1 MSRRSFSLVLALTFM
16 IVAGSSAC
24 TPPPEPAASPKLE
37 PQPERESTES
47 PQPATESPRLQ
58 TGPEHD
64 RARILPKR
72 GDFVAVPRT
81 RYTAMWEE
89 PGRGDSPDF
98 SFDTQNPMGQLA
110 PLLIDGAT
118 RRDGVEWLEVL
129 LPLRPNGSAAWVR
142 TDDVKILEREE
153 RIEVDLS
160 RRRLR
165 HYEGDELA
173 ESLRVGVGSER
184 YPTAVGRFYVWVKVA
199 YEDPNNPYGI
209 MALGLSGF
217 SPVLSD
223 WPGQGR
229 MAVHGTPYA
238 SDRGQAVSHG
248 CVRVY
253 NEDMHAL
260 LDLPLGTP
268 VEISR

>member
-1 MSRRSFSLVLALTFM
+1 VRRRSSSLVLALTLLF
-16 IVAGSSAC
+16 VACASAG
-24 TPPPEPAASPKLE
+24 TPPQETAHAPEPELVP
-37 PQPERESTES
+37 ESTES
-47 PQPATESPRLQ
+47 PQPAAEPAQ
-58 TGPEHD
+58 KHE
-64 RARILPKR
+64 RILPEQ

-81 RYTAMWEE
+81 RYTPIWEK
-89 PGRGDSPDF
+89 PGQGGAPDF

-129 LPLRPNGSAAWVR
+129 LPLRPNGTSAWVKAA
-142 TDDVKILEREE
+142 DVEIREREE

-160 RRRLR
+160 RRVLR

-173 ESLRVGVGSER
+173 NSFRVGVGSEQ
-184 YPTAVGRFYVWVKVA
+184 YPTGMGRFYIWVKVP
-199 YEDPNNPYGI
+199 YENPNNPYGI

-238 SDRGQAVSHG
+238 SNRGQAVSHG

-253 NEDMHAL
+253 NDDMQAL

>member
-1 MSRRSFSLVLALTFM
+1 MLLF
-16 IVAGSSAC
+16 VACSSAS
-24 TPPPEPAASPKLE
+24 TPPPEAARAPE
-37 PQPERESTES
+37 PVPESTES
-47 PQPATESPRLQ
+47 PQPAAEPAQ
-58 TGPEHD
+58 KHE
-64 RARILPKR
+64 RILPEK

-81 RYTAMWEE
+81 RYTPMWEN
-89 PGRGDSPDF
+89 PGQGGGPDF
-98 SFDTQNPMGQLA
+98 AFDTQNPMGQLA

-129 LPLRPNGSAAWVR
+129 LPLRPNGTSAWVKAGNVEIR
-142 TDDVKILEREE
+142 EREE

-160 RRRLR
+160 RRVLR
-165 HYEGDELA
+165 HYEGDEIA
-173 ESLRVGVGSER
+173 DSFRVGVGSEQ
-184 YPTAVGRFYVWVKVA
+184 YPTGVGRFYIWVKVP
-199 YEDPNNPYGI
+199 YENPNNPYGI

-238 SDRGQAVSHG
+238 SNRGQAVSHG

-253 NEDMHAL
+253 NDDMQAL

>member
-1 MSRRSFSLVLALTFM
+1 VRRRSSSLVLALTLLF
-16 IVAGSSAC
+16 VACSSAS
-24 TPPPEPAASPKLE
+24 TPPPEAARAPE
-37 PQPERESTES
+37 PELVPESTES
-47 PQPATESPRLQ
+47 PQPAAE
-58 TGPEHD
+58 PEQKHE
-64 RARILPKR
+64 RILPEQ

-81 RYTAMWEE
+81 RYAPMWEK
-89 PGRGDSPDF
+89 PGQGRGPNF
-98 SFDTQNPMGQLA
+98 AFDTQNPMGQLA

-118 RRDGVEWLEVL
+118 RRDGMEWLEVL
-129 LPLRPNGSAAWVR
+129 LPLRPNGTSAWVKA
-142 TDDVKILEREE
+142 DDVEIREREE

-160 RRRLR
+160 LR
-165 HYEGDELA
+165 VLRYYEGDELA
-173 ESLRVGVGSER
+173 DSFRVGVGSEQ
-184 YPTAVGRFYVWVKVA
+184 YPTGVGRFYIWVKVP
-199 YEDPNNPYGI
+199 YENPNNPYGI

-238 SDRGQAVSHG
+238 SNRGQAVSHG

-253 NEDMHAL
+253 NEDMQAL

>member
-1 MSRRSFSLVLALTFM
+1 VRRRSSSLVLALTLLF
-16 IVAGSSAC
+16 VACSSAS
-24 TPPPEPAASPKLE
+24 TPPPEAARAPE
-37 PQPERESTES
+37 PELVPEPTES
-47 PQPATESPRLQ
+47 PQPAAEP
-58 TGPEHD
+58 
-64 RARILPKR
+64 ARKHEPILPEQ

-81 RYTAMWEE
+81 RYAPMWVK
-89 PGRGDSPDF
+89 PGQGGGPNF
-98 SFDTQNPMGQLA
+98 AFDTQNPMGQLA

-129 LPLRPNGSAAWVR
+129 LPLRPNGSSAWVKA
-142 TDDVKILEREE
+142 DDVEIREREE

-160 RRRLR
+160 RRVLR
-165 HYEGDELA
+165 HYEGDEIA
-173 ESLRVGVGSER
+173 DSFRVGVGSEQ
-184 YPTAVGRFYVWVKVA
+184 YPTGVGRFYIWVKVP
-199 YEDPNNPYGI
+199 YENPNNPYGI

-238 SDRGQAVSHG
+238 SNRGQAVSHG

-253 NEDMHAL
+253 NDDMQAL

>member
-1 MSRRSFSLVLALTFM
+1 MRRRSFSLVLALTLLFVACSSAGTTPQ
-16 IVAGSSAC
+16 IAGS
-24 TPPPEPAASPKLE
+24 PKPEPTLE
-37 PQPERESTES
+37 AESESTES
-47 PQPATESPRLQ
+47 PRPAAEPGQ
-58 TGPEHD
+58 KHEG
-64 RARILPKR
+64 ILPEQ
-72 GDFVAVPRT
+72 GDFVAVPQA
-81 RYTAMWEE
+81 RYTPMWEK
-89 PGRGDSPDF
+89 PGQGGGPDF

-110 PLLIDGAT
+110 PLLIDGAI

-129 LPLRPNGSAAWVR
+129 LPLRPNGTSAWVKP
-142 TDDVKILEREE
+142 DDVEIRERAE

-160 RRRLR
+160 RRVLR
-165 HYEGDELA
+165 HYDGDEIA
-173 ESLRVGVGSER
+173 DSFRVGVGSEQ
-184 YPTAVGRFYVWVKVA
+184 YPTGVGRFYIWVKVP
-199 YEDPNNPYGI
+199 YENPNNPYGI

-238 SDRGQAVSHG
+238 SNRGQAVSHG

-253 NEDMHAL
+253 NDDMRAL

-268 VEISR
+268 VEIVR

>member
-1 MSRRSFSLVLALTFM
+1 MRRRSSSLVLAVTLL
-16 IVAGSSAC
+16 VGACSSVR
-24 TPPPEPAASPKLE
+24 TPPPEGAGSPE
-37 PQPERESTES
+37 PERESTES
-47 PQPATESPRLQ
+47 PDPATQ
-58 TGPEHD
+58 PEPE
-64 RARILPKR
+64 RERILPEQ
-72 GDFVAVPRT
+72 GDFVAMPRT
-81 RYTAMWEE
+81 RYTPMWRE
-89 PGRGDSPDF
+89 PGRGESPDF
-98 SFDTQNPMGQLA
+98 AFDTRNPMGQLA
-110 PLLIDGAT
+110 PLLIDGAM

-129 LPLRPNGSAAWVR
+129 LPLRPNGTAAWVKV
-142 TDDVKILEREE
+142 DDVKIRQREE

-160 RRRLR
+160 RRLLR
-165 HYEGDELA
+165 HYDGDELA
-173 ESLRVGVGSER
+173 NSIRIGVGSEQ
-184 YPTAVGRFYVWVKVA
+184 YPTAVGRFYIWVKVA
-199 YEDPNNPYGI
+199 YENPDNPYGI

-238 SDRGQAVSHG
+238 SNRGQAVSHG

>member
-1 MSRRSFSLVLALTFM
+1 
-16 IVAGSSAC
+16 
-24 TPPPEPAASPKLE
+24 
-37 PQPERESTES
+37 
-47 PQPATESPRLQ
+47 
-58 TGPEHD
+58 
-64 RARILPKR
+64 
-72 GDFVAVPRT
+72 
-81 RYTAMWEE
+81 
-89 PGRGDSPDF
+89 
-98 SFDTQNPMGQLA
+98 MGQLA

-118 RRDGVEWLEVL
+118 RRNGEEWLEVL
-129 LPLRPNGSAAWVR
+129 LPLRPNGTSAWVKAE
-142 TDDVKILEREE
+142 DVEIREREE

-160 RRRLR
+160 RRVLR

-173 ESLRVGVGSER
+173 DSFRVGVGSEQ
-184 YPTAVGRFYVWVKVA
+184 YPTGVGRFYIWVKVP
-199 YEDPNNPYGI
+199 YENPNNPYGI

-238 SDRGQAVSHG
+238 SNRGQAVSHG

-253 NEDMHAL
+253 NDDMQAL

>member
-1 MSRRSFSLVLALTFM
+1 MRRRSSSLVLALTLLF
-16 IVAGSSAC
+16 VACSSAG
-24 TPPPEPAASPKLE
+24 TPPPEAARAPE
-37 PQPERESTES
+37 PVSESTES
-47 PQPATESPRLQ
+47 PQPAAEPAQ
-58 TGPEHD
+58 KHE
-64 RARILPKR
+64 RILPEK

-81 RYTAMWEE
+81 RYTPMWEN
-89 PGRGDSPDF
+89 PGQGGGPDF
-98 SFDTQNPMGQLA
+98 AFDTQNPMGQLA

-129 LPLRPNGSAAWVR
+129 LPLRPNGTSAWVKAGNVEIR
-142 TDDVKILEREE
+142 EREE

-160 RRRLR
+160 RRVLR
-165 HYEGDELA
+165 PYEGDEIA
-173 ESLRVGVGSER
+173 DSFRVGVGSEQ
-184 YPTAVGRFYVWVKVA
+184 YPTGVGRFYIWVKVP
-199 YEDPNNPYGI
+199 YENPNNPYGI

-238 SDRGQAVSHG
+238 TNRGQAVSHG

-253 NEDMHAL
+253 NDDMQAL

>member
-1 MSRRSFSLVLALTFM
+1 VRRRSSSLVLALTVVFVACSSARTSPQM
-16 IVAGSSAC
+16 AGS
-24 TPPPEPAASPKLE
+24 
-37 PQPERESTES
+37 PQPEPELEPEFTEP
-47 PQPATESPRLQ
+47 PQPAAEPAQ
-58 TGPEHD
+58 KHQ
-64 RARILPKR
+64 RILPEQ
-72 GDFVAVPRT
+72 GDFVAVPRA
-81 RYTAMWEE
+81 RYTPMWEK
-89 PGRGDSPDF
+89 PGQGGGPDF

-118 RRDGVEWLEVL
+118 RRNGEEWLEVL
-129 LPLRPNGSAAWVR
+129 LPLRPNGTSAWVKA
-142 TDDVKILEREE
+142 DDVEIREREE

-160 RRRLR
+160 RRVLR

-173 ESLRVGVGSER
+173 DSFRVGVGSEQ
-184 YPTAVGRFYVWVKVA
+184 YPTGVGRFYIWVKVP
-199 YEDPNNPYGI
+199 YENPNNPYGI

-238 SDRGQAVSHG
+238 SNRGQTVSHG

-253 NEDMHAL
+253 NDDMQAL

>member
-1 MSRRSFSLVLALTFM
+1 VRRRSSSLVLALTLLF
-16 IVAGSSAC
+16 VACSSAS
-24 TPPPEPAASPKLE
+24 TPPPGAARAPEPDLVP
-37 PQPERESTES
+37 ESTES
-47 PQPATESPRLQ
+47 PQPAAEP
-58 TGPEHD
+58 
-64 RARILPKR
+64 ARKHEPILPEQ

-81 RYTAMWEE
+81 RYAPMWEK
-89 PGRGDSPDF
+89 PGQGGGPDF
-98 SFDTQNPMGQLA
+98 AFDTQNPMGQLA

-129 LPLRPNGSAAWVR
+129 LPLRPNGTSAWVR
-142 TDDVKILEREE
+142 ADDVEIREREE

-160 RRRLR
+160 RRVLR

-173 ESLRVGVGSER
+173 DSFRVGVGSEQ
-184 YPTAVGRFYVWVKVA
+184 YPTGVGRFYIWVKVP
-199 YEDPNNPYGI
+199 YENPNNPYGI

-238 SDRGQAVSHG
+238 SNRGQAVSHG

-253 NEDMHAL
+253 NDDMQAL

>member
-1 MSRRSFSLVLALTFM
+1 MLFV
-16 IVAGSSAC
+16 VACSSAR
-24 TPPPEPAASPKLE
+24 TPPPEAAGSPEPEPELE
-37 PQPERESTES
+37 PESTEL
-47 PQPATESPRLQ
+47 PQPAAEPD
-58 TGPEHD
+58 PEHQ
-64 RARILPKR
+64 RILPEH

-81 RYTAMWEE
+81 RYTPMWEA
-89 PGRGDSPDF
+89 PVQGGGPDF
-98 SFDTQNPMGQLA
+98 SFDTQNPMGHLA
-110 PLLIDGAT
+110 PLLIDGAAL
-118 RRDGVEWLEVL
+118 RDGEEWLEVL
-129 LPLRPNGSAAWVR
+129 LPLRPNGKAAWVKA
-142 TDDVKILEREE
+142 DHVKIREREE

-160 RRRLR
+160 RRVLR
-165 HYEGDELA
+165 HYDGGELA
-173 ESLRVGVGSER
+173 NSFRIGVGSEE
-184 YPTAVGRFYVWVKVA
+184 YPTAVGRFYIWVKVP
-199 YEDPNNPYGI
+199 YENPNNPYGI

-238 SDRGQAVSHG
+238 SNRGQAVSHG

-253 NEDMHAL
+253 NDDMHAL